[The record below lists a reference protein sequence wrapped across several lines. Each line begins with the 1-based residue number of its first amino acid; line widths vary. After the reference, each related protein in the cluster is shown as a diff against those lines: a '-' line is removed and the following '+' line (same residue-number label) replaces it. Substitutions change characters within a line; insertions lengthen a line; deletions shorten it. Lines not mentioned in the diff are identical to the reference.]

1 MILTTKARYAVM
13 AMVDLA
19 LADASSPQSL
29 ADIAARQELPLAYLE
44 QIFPKLRKASLVESV
59 RGPGGGYK
67 LAKLV
72 EDITILSI
80 VVAVDES
87 LEMTRCGEGSEH
99 GCLKESSRC
108 LTHSLWKG
116 LSKQISE
123 YLGAVT
129 LGSLTQG
136 SRNLSFMA
144 QEEGV

>member
-1 MILTTKARYAVM
+1 MLLTTKARYAVM

-19 LADASSPQSL
+19 LADADKPQSL
-29 ADIAARQELPLAYLE
+29 ADIASRQELPLSYLE
-44 QIFPKLRKASLVESV
+44 QIFPKLRKAELVESV

-67 LAKLV
+67 LAQDAD
-72 EDITILSI
+72 DIAILAI
-80 VVAVDES
+80 VLAVDES
-87 LEMTRCGEGSEH
+87 LEMTRCGEGAEH
-99 GCLKESSRC
+99 GCMSESSRC

-136 SRNLSFMA
+136 SRNLSFMPD
-144 QEEGV
+144 EETA